1 MKRTILAIT
10 AALLTMASTSFAA
23 TQAANAST
31 ISPTLQISATVQDAV
46 QLTLSSGA
54 GCAVNAGGNPPDY
67 TMNFGTVD
75 ALAINAASC
84 GGKFTPAQTSGDAV
98 YYSDYVLKPRFT
110 SQAATSG
117 SNVTAY
123 VSTAPSLA
131 NVTIVKDT
139 ANSAAAPAANGFSA
153 MSTNAV
159 AQSPVVSAA
168 SDGSSYTRYI
178 GVDIAPTNGAG
189 LTGAATATVTFTL
202 TVQ

>member
-1 MKRTILAIT
+1 MKRTLLAISAT
-10 AALLTMASTSFAA
+10 LLMMASTSFAA
-23 TQAANAST
+23 TQAANATT
-31 ISPTLQISATVQDAV
+31 ISPTLQLSATVQDAV
-46 QLTLSSGA
+46 QLTLASGA

-67 TMNFGTVD
+67 TMSFGTVD

-84 GGKFTPAQTSGDAV
+84 GSKYTPAQTGADAV
-98 YYSDYVLKPRFT
+98 YYSDYVLKPVFT
-110 SQAATSG
+110 SQASVAG
-117 SNVTAY
+117 SDIKAY

-139 ANSAAAPAANGFSA
+139 ANAAGNPAANGFSN
-153 MSTNAV
+153 MSVAAG
-159 AQSPVVSAA
+159 AQSTVVSAA
-168 SDGSSYTRYI
+168 STGSSYTRYI